1 MEGAS
6 QLDQAKLHIAKNLA
20 LPLDA
25 ITQKFA
31 FLGRSGAGKTYGA
44 GKFVEEL
51 LDAGAQVVILDPIGN
66 WYGLRLAA
74 DGKSPGIPI
83 PIFGGD
89 RGDIP
94 LLHTGGALVA
104 DLVVDKGISVVLDVH
119 HFRKHERK
127 DFMTQFAEQLFHRKK
142 SSRSPMHVVIEE
154 AQVFVPQKAF
164 KGEERLL
171 GAMEDLCK
179 LGRNYGI
186 GNTLISQRP
195 QAVNKDVLNQT
206 GTLFVFNMTGPQE
219 RKVMEGW
226 IVEQGVDMTEVVK
239 DLPSLPNGTA
249 YVWSPQWLGKFE
261 KVQIGEKRTYDASA
275 TPVFGKVEK
284 ARALAPVDLAQIQE
298 AMQSRI
304 EKAKEND
311 PKELHRKI
319 RELRAELKTAN
330 SFTSTGKRKIE
341 DRAEVIKLKAELR
354 EREKQWGE
362 AFKAQNFIIVNLQKR
377 LLQIAHLAAATGS
390 PQPLNAPQALP
401 PTEHHKKVISPVVSP
416 PPRRPRANSHDPA
429 AESGDPKLAGGQ
441 RKILKVLAHYPEGK
455 PKVQVAILAGY
466 GHRGGGFNN
475 YLGGLRSAGYIQG
488 DPDRLSI
495 TDAGLVALGD
505 FEQLPTGVDLQNY
518 WKSRLGGA
526 QLAIFNYLV
535 DHPGP
540 VSKEDLAQAT
550 GYEATG
556 GGFNNALGRLRMLE
570 LIQGRR
576 EVQAS
581 DVLFEE
587 VR

>member
-1 MEGAS
+1 MQEGT
-6 QLDQAKLHIAKNLA
+6 QLAQTKLHIAKNLA

-51 LDAGAQVVILDPIGN
+51 LDAGAQVVILDPVGN

-127 DFMTQFAEQLFHRKK
+127 EFMTQFAEQLFHRKK
-142 SSRSPMHVVIEE
+142 SARSPMHVVIEE

-226 IVEQGVDMTEVVK
+226 IVEQGVDMTAVVNE
-239 DLPSLPNGTA
+239 LPSLPNGTA
-249 YVWSPQWLGKFE
+249 YVWSPQWLEKFE

-284 ARALAPVDLAQIQE
+284 ARSLAPVDLAQIQE
-298 AMQSRI
+298 AMQSTI
-304 EKAKEND
+304 EKAKESD
-311 PKELHRKI
+311 PKELQKKI
-319 RELRAELKTAN
+319 RELQAELKRKHPTAVVDESKWREAEKVWQQILSKAN
-330 SFTSTGKRKIE
+330 RDVSDLRK
-341 DRAEVIKLKAELR
+341 
-354 EREKQWGE
+354 
-362 AFKAQNFIIVNLQKR
+362 QNAGLIR
-377 LLQIAHLAAATGS
+377 LLERIAHLADAR
-390 PQPLNAPQALP
+390 PLDVVSTSGDL
-401 PTEHHKKVISPVVSP
+401 EYHKKVISPTVSP
-416 PPRRPRANSHDPA
+416 APRRARGNSHDTGS
-429 AESGDPKLAGGQ
+429 AEVGT
-441 RKILKVLAHYPEGK
+441 
-455 PKVQVAILAGY
+455 
-466 GHRGGGFNN
+466 
-475 YLGGLRSAGYIQG
+475 GGLRRILTALAQCPNGLTKQQIG
-488 DPDRLSI
+488 VR
-495 TDAGLVALGD
+495 AGLSSKSGSFGTYLGKARSSGWVDDRGGKTFITEAGLEALGS
-505 FEQLPTGVDLQNY
+505 FEELPTGKALLDYWLHELGKSGAARMLQTLY
-518 WKSRLGGA
+518 AAEGQPISKAELGERTGLSA
-526 QLAIFNYLV
+526 QSGSFGTY
-535 DHPGP
+535 
-540 VSKEDLAQAT
+540 
-550 GYEATG
+550 
-556 GGFNNALGRLRMLE
+556 LGRLRSLE
-570 LIQGRR
+570 LVDGPG
-576 EVQAS
+576 EALVAS
-581 DVLFEE
+581 TIFYEE
-587 VR
+587 